1 MFEFTPVKSW
11 CSLADAPDIL
21 TVEEV
26 ASYLR
31 ISRGAVYAYINR
43 GMIPGRRFENTL
55 GYKSKRVWIPKKA
68 LIDFIEGETTE

>member
-1 MFEFTPVKSW
+1 M
-11 CSLADAPDIL
+11 LDHLPDIL
-21 TVEEV
+21 TVDDV
-26 ASYLR
+26 ARELR
-31 ISRGAVYAYINR
+31 VSRQAVYAYINR